1 VSRELFV
8 ADIMA
13 SFGAYDMSD
22 ITVYILA
29 KVLTWMWVIGVAGC
43 VIVIPWS
50 AIKMFAVLFEKDA
63 EEPR

>member
-1 VSRELFV
+1 
-8 ADIMA
+8 MA